1 MRILVVED
9 EVKIAGFLRRGLEE
23 EGHHVL
29 SAPDLEG
36 ARALLR
42 DDMPDLLLVDR
53 MLPDGDG
60 LSLVRECRRKDARV
74 AVICLTARDRLE
86 ERVAGLREGADDYLV
101 KPFAFEELLARIAA
115 VMRRGGAEE
124 RLRVGDLEL
133 DLAGH
138 RAWRGGEELAL
149 TPKEFALVRVLA
161 EQRGRVMSRTR
172 LLEKVW
178 DITHDPGTN
187 VVDVAIGALRAKIDR
202 GQARPLIHTVRGVG
216 YVLDDTR

>member
-9 EVKIAGFLRRGLEE
+9 EPKIEGFLRRGLEE

-29 SAPDLEG
+29 SAQDLAG
-36 ARALLR
+36 ARALLV
-42 DDMPDLLLVDR
+42 DAMPDLLLVDR

-60 LSLVRECRRKDARV
+60 LSLVRECRRRGSPV
-74 AVICLTARDRLE
+74 AAICLTARDRLE
-86 ERVAGLREGADDYLV
+86 ERVAGLNGGADDYLV

-115 VMRRGGAEE
+115 VMRRGGGED
-124 RLRVGDLEL
+124 RLRVSDLEL

-138 RAWRGGEELAL
+138 RAWRAGVEVVL

-161 EQRGRVMSRTR
+161 ENKGRVMSRTQ
-172 LLEKVW
+172 LLERVW
-178 DITHDPGTN
+178 DTTHDPGTN
-187 VVDVAIGALRAKIDR
+187 VVDVAVGALRAKIDK
-202 GQARPLIHTVRGVG
+202 GFAKPLLHTVRGVG